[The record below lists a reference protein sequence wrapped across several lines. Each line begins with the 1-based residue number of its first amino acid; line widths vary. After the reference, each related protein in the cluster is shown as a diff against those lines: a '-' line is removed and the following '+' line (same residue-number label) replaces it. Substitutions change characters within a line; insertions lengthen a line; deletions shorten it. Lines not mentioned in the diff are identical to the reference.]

1 LTEERM
7 TTTPSMSMKTKGS
20 MMAARITLLIVSN
33 FIANRHGDQ
42 NVGRARPI
50 DGELNNNP

>member
-1 LTEERM
+1 M

-20 MMAARITLLIVSN
+20 RMAARITFLMVSN